1 MSQKKIQ
8 EAGINR
14 KRFSF
19 DLESSDEESSSKL
32 SFSRERPFS
41 RIQKKPLQLKR
52 ISITENE
59 DESADELDLAEILGR
74 PQKRMH
80 RFSDHCVAYSHTHGI
95 YSGNPKERVHFW
107 LRKRNHEN
115 LFGVSEGQQKVKAFS
130 EEDHNSDDM
139 AEGLVENTKLLD
151 TFHESN
157 FAIEDYLNFNAF
169 SQDYFEQETVEDS
182 THIKDVK
189 PYLLDSESEELGPGN
204 LTEGFP
210 NRFFL
215 DHFRAVEDRMIE

>member
-8 EAGINR
+8 ESGVNR
-14 KRFSF
+14 KRFPLDF
-19 DLESSDEESSSKL
+19 DSSDEESCPKL
-32 SFSRERPFS
+32 NFLRERPFS
-41 RIQKKPLQLKR
+41 QAPKKPFQPKR

-59 DESADELDLAEILGR
+59 DESADELDLAKILGR
-74 PQKRMH
+74 PQKRIH

-95 YSGNPKERVHFW
+95 YSAKPKERVHFW
-107 LRKRNHEN
+107 LRQRNQETF
-115 LFGVSEGQQKVKAFS
+115 FGVSENQQKVKAFS
-130 EEDHNSDDM
+130 EEDHNSEDM
-139 AEGLVENTKLLD
+139 AGGLVENGKLLE

-169 SQDYFEQETVEDS
+169 SQDCFEQETLEDS

-189 PYLLDSESEELGPGN
+189 PYLLDSESEELGPGK

-210 NRFFL
+210 NRLFI
-215 DHFRAVEDRMIE
+215 DQFRAVGDRMIE